1 MKCIFS
7 RFRNRKPGPG
17 GVAGIWAGVTLLL
30 MMATQAQGY
39 VMPAEQILEFMAKNF
54 SGFKTVVMEQD
65 VRWGSEENRS
75 LQPLRREKVWMK
87 SPDQWHT
94 ETLEGS
100 DTDGEGL
107 DHQYRLLMLA
117 LTKERLMRVLSEMG
131 IDLERVALTRIE
143 GTVVYRIGDADPRS
157 PKILIEKERFL
168 PVLLVYG
175 TRGGGEE
182 DRISVG
188 FKDYRKLEMG
198 WYPFEIDYSLGT
210 TFQQVF
216 SVTTNSLKIGSPL

>member
-1 MKCIFS
+1 MQCIFS
-7 RFRNRKPGPG
+7 RFRNRKPGWG
-17 GVAGIWAGVTLLL
+17 GAAGIWAGVFLLL
-30 MMATQAQGY
+30 MVATQAQGY

-54 SGFKTVVMEQD
+54 SGFKTVVTEQD
-65 VRWGSEENRS
+65 VRWGGEENMS

-87 SPDQWHT
+87 SPDQWHE

-100 DTDGEGL
+100 DTGGEDL

-117 LTKERLMRVLSEMG
+117 STKERLMRVLSDMG

-143 GTVVYRIGDADPRS
+143 GTIVYRIGDADPRS

-175 TRGGGEE
+175 TWGGGEE

-188 FKDYRKLEMG
+188 FKDYRKLETG
-198 WYPFEIDYSLGT
+198 WYPFEIAYAQGT
-210 TFQQVF
+210 GFQQVF
-216 SVTTNSLKIGSPL
+216 SITTLSLKSGSSL